1 MQVKV
6 YGTAIPFWNGVI
18 RHVFYWHLLPANAR
32 LIYDIPEK
40 ASSWPPESMKN
51 VIHQAPF
58 HTTFWGKYHDIQPYP
73 PHFEGFSGF

>member
-18 RHVFYWHLLPANAR
+18 RQVFYKDLPPANAGH
-32 LIYDIPEK
+32 IYDIPEK
-40 ASSWPPESMKN
+40 ASSWPPESLKN
-51 VIHQAPF
+51 VLHHHSILLF
-58 HTTFWGKYHDIQPYP
+58 GGKYHDIQPYP